1 MDDELRDDGVFSV
14 KGDDTDTD
22 EAVDVGDE
30 DEETET
36 I

>member
-22 EAVDVGDE
+22 EAVGDE